1 MAVALAAIAA
11 VAVYMFQTSGNE
23 KQPTQ
28 AGAAVQPT
36 ATSIPTVAVLIA
48 NQDIAVNATI
58 TDGMVEVKQV
68 PTSDKNARALSTA
81 EEAIGKVTTVAIAQG
96 EQVLNSRLT
105 DGTGDA
111 QGETFA
117 YNVPAGKRA
126 FSVIFDE
133 VIGAGGLVQPGDHVD
148 VIAYFKVKV
157 TVPVSS
163 LVAQSPSVDSS
174 SDESSKEDNGDN
186 SNNEQNGTKDVE
198 EFVTSYVVQNVE
210 VLAVA
215 QALSPDDPGV
225 ASNGN
230 ADTPTPAPTS
240 EADVAS
246 EPTAEPVARPKALSV
261 TLAVTPEQVQRLLLA
276 AQTVTEDA
284 THRGLRLS
292 LRAPGDTTIY
302 DLRPAQTGQFQIVDA
317 LGDINQPMI
326 PSELVI
332 TNAEF
337 KRRVLSSGEVLEF
350 KVTVKNISSNT
361 TIKTDKSVPG
371 EFTYTEGEAYDA
383 LGFYGKS
390 GTYRIGLNV
399 SDAYPTQ
406 YPYRWGL
413 GHDLKPGE
421 SVDIVGSV
429 KLTETTPDTRYW
441 FGVIREPDVVSQDG
455 VSVTDITVLPAA
467 AAVVKDVTAQLRV
480 KPSAK
485 GQVTKELN
493 QDDYLTVLETRG
505 DWFHV
510 QGPGGVEGWIESAA
524 VQVVPPAPDEEP
536 AAATPAST

>member
-1 MAVALAAIAA
+1 LALALAAIAA
-11 VAVYMFQTSGNE
+11 FAVYKFQTSSDN
-23 KQPTQ
+23 QPSQ
-28 AGAAVQPT
+28 AGAVALPT

-58 TDGMVEVKQV
+58 TDGMVAVKQV
-68 PTSDKNARALSTA
+68 PTGDKNARALSTA
-81 EEAIGKVTTVAIAQG
+81 DEAIGKVTTVAIAQG

-105 DGTGDA
+105 DSSADNA
-111 QGETFA
+111 SGETFA

-126 FSVIFDE
+126 LSVDFDE
-133 VIGAGGLVQPGDHVD
+133 VIGAGALVQPGDFVD
-148 VIAYFKVKV
+148 VIGVFAVKPIDL
-157 TVPVSS
+157 TPDKNS
-163 LVAQSPSVDSS
+163 DSNKDNQNDNS
-174 SDESSKEDNGDN
+174 SDN
-186 SNNEQNGTKDVE
+186 KDDDKQYY
-198 EFVTSYVVQNVE
+198 SAYIVQNVE

-215 QALSPDDPGV
+215 QALSPDENGV
-225 ASNGN
+225 AGGVP
-230 ADTPTPAPTS
+230 TPTPTPKATQAAETS
-240 EADVAS
+240 TEAD
-246 EPTAEPVARPKALSV
+246 AESQPVARPAAKSV
-261 TLAVTPEQVQRLLLA
+261 TLAVDAEQAQRLLLA
-276 AQTVTEDA
+276 AETGKDGT
-284 THRGLRLS
+284 GSLRLS

-302 DLRPAQTGQFQIVDA
+302 DLPPAQFGNILIVNP
-317 LGDINQPMI
+317 LGNLNQPML
-326 PSELVI
+326 PSNLVI

-337 KRRVLSSGEVLEF
+337 KRNIVSSGEVLEF
-350 KVTVKNISSNT
+350 KVTVKNISADR
-361 TIKTDKSVPG
+361 TIKTDTSVPG
-371 EFTYTEGEAYDA
+371 EYSYTEGEAYDS
-383 LGFYGKS
+383 LGFFGKS

-399 SDAYPTQ
+399 SGAYPTKF
-406 YPYRWGL
+406 PYRWGL

-429 KLTETTPDTRYW
+429 KMTETTPDTRYW

-480 KPSAK
+480 SPSAK
-485 GQVTKELN
+485 GLVTKKLK

-510 QGPGGVEGWIESAA
+510 QGPGGAEGWIESAA